1 MRVEQVDQVTQRDR
15 ATANVQKVHCAI
27 VGSCSTS
34 GRGPAQNMF
43 TSRSRHFSKGW
54 VTFGE
59 YLTGKGTSPTNQ
71 CWCQKTR
78 MIVVSCS
85 IKISAV
91 HHLVLSQYTRL
102 ADGQTDRRTGRR
114 TELHQQYRALHYM
127 QLHGKN
133 HVIVG

>member
-59 YLTGKGTSPTNQ
+59 YLTGKGTSPTNP

-78 MIVVSCS
+78 VIALSCG
-85 IKISAV
+85 IKISAM
-91 HHLVLSQYTRL
+91 HHLVSSQYRHVTN
-102 ADGQTDRRTGRR
+102 RRTDGR
-114 TELHQQYRALHYM
+114 TDTIAIAMSFHSA
-127 QLHGKN
+127 
-133 HVIVG
+133 